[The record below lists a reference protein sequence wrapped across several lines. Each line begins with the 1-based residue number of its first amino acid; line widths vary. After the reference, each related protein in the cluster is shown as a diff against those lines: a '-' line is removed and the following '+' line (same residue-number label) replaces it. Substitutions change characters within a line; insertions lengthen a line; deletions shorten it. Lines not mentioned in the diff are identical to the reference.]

1 MKKEYTKPSMEAVA
15 MRYEWQILAGSVTG
29 VSSNDIFDDVIT
41 GGSGTGRAP
50 LFDGPEWDE
59 LLGE

>member
-1 MKKEYTKPSMEAVA
+1 MKKEYTKPSMRAIEI
-15 MRYEWQILAGSVTG
+15 RNKCQILAGSVTG
-29 VSSNDIFDDVIT
+29 VSSNDIFDEMIT
-41 GGSGTGRAP
+41 GGSVTGRAP